1 MTTLTSPRR
10 SSPLHQQCNRGTPR
24 ASNHLRKRQ
33 LHSACVRAELAPI
46 NWHMLRHT
54 HGTLLYEQGTPLRVA
69 QAQLGHTHMTTTLE
83 VYTHASAAAQ
93 RQAVDQLESQLFPNL
108 AKLNLG
114 RISK

>member
-1 MTTLTSPRR
+1 MARKLPAPGRALRPLAHHLWRLLSYRLLHDRLTEG
-10 SSPLHQQCNRGTPR
+10 CAI
-24 ASNHLRKRQ
+24 AS
-33 LHSACVRAELAPI
+33 
-46 NWHMLRHT
+46 RHT